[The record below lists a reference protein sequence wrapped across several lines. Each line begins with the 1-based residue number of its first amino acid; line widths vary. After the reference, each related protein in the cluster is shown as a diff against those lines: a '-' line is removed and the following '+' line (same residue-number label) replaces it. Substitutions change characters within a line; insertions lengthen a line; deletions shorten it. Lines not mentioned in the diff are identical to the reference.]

1 MKLVKN
7 WKKLMKKLKMSR
19 RKRKWKVRGMFI
31 QMKRDRVL
39 AIFAA
44 KLYPINMDYASISQL
59 FTLKMGDLNVKF
71 VASESQINELLIYT
85 WRHIHLSEVI
95 DATSAGAVIRPK
107 EIWVIISKQCTKW
120 WKTLDVTSASKHS
133 KCRQNSRST
142 VFHSMPVKGRLP
154 ALSAKRN

>member
-1 MKLVKN
+1 
-7 WKKLMKKLKMSR
+7 
-19 RKRKWKVRGMFI
+19 MFI

-85 WRHIHLSEVI
+85 
-95 DATSAGAVIRPK
+95 
-107 EIWVIISKQCTKW
+107 
-120 WKTLDVTSASKHS
+120 
-133 KCRQNSRST
+133 
-142 VFHSMPVKGRLP
+142 
-154 ALSAKRN
+154 